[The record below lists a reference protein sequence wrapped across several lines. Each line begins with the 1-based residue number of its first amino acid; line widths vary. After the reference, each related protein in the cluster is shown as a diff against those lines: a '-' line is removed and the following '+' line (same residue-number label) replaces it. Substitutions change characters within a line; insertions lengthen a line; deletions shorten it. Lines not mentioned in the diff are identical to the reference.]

1 MEVFNSNNNCAR
13 GDGSDHQV
21 GVFVSI
27 PSRKS
32 SRVGAADTNPR
43 IIGNS
48 EHLVSDHRFLEI
60 SKIPKCQLRIEQ
72 SHVLH
77 AERILPKRQR
87 LPIEAM
93 LKRNDDAL
101 KSLGEKEHPLTIV
114 ENTITVILSADDV
127 EDRSDSWTE
136 RIRVDP
142 VSLVPVRSTAII
154 IMVSDL
160 IEPMHLTVTKEGLAG
175 L

>member
-1 MEVFNSNNNCAR
+1 
-13 GDGSDHQV
+13 
-21 GVFVSI
+21 
-27 PSRKS
+27 
-32 SRVGAADTNPR
+32 
-43 IIGNS
+43 
-48 EHLVSDHRFLEI
+48 
-60 SKIPKCQLRIEQ
+60 
-72 SHVLH
+72 
-77 AERILPKRQR
+77 
-87 LPIEAM
+87 M

-101 KSLGEKEHPLTIV
+101 KSLGEKKHPLTIV

-127 EDRSDSWTE
+127 EDRPDSWTE